1 MIASNLRLAALLPA
15 VWCASVQAAGDEG
28 IALRLERALSETVA
42 AQSDGRP
49 AYGFGARVEGRTERE
64 VTLRGNAEIRKGGTV
79 VRAERLTYYAQDDE
93 LVGVGQ
99 VRVTRQGNVFTG
111 PELRL
116 KIDAN
121 EGVFTAPSYLLPLY
135 RGSGKAAELEF
146 LGPERLALRDAT
158 FTTCRP
164 EDPDWHLRAR
174 SIEIDQG
181 KHEGVG
187 RSAELYFKDRKIVGL
202 PRFGFPLGDERRSG
216 FLAPGFAFTTRTG
229 PEFVVPYYWNIAPNR
244 DLTLYPRFMQRR
256 GLQLGGHFRDLEPT
270 SVSDVRFELTPVDSL
285 TNTSRSF
292 WSVNHAY
299 TDIAGWGGVLNMRGV
314 SDDNYFVDFSR
325 SILASADR
333 VLPREVSA
341 VRGFGD
347 WTVMMRATTYQNI
360 LDARLAPPYERV
372 PQLNALWSRRDVGG
386 FDAESMFDATRFRR
400 PLLDTAEGARLVA
413 FPKLSYPILRPGW
426 FFVPKLGLHMSSYS
440 LDTNGA
446 YPTTLNRTVPILSVD
461 SGLVFERST
470 RVLGR
475 EVTQTLEPRL
485 FYARS
490 PYRDQS
496 AFPVFDTAVADFSFA
511 QLFSDNTFVGND
523 RVADV
528 NQLTT
533 AVVSR
538 LIEPATG
545 AESLRLA
552 FGQRQY
558 FSDQRVAIPG
568 SAPRTDKRS
577 DLLFA
582 ASASLDR
589 ANSLDAGLQYS
600 MRDSLIPRLNLM
612 WRHLPGDGR
621 ILNAGVRYLRNELGQ
636 LDASARW
643 PLAAQWTALGRMN
656 YSWLTERVDPATGSL
671 VDAKPGIIEG
681 VLGVEYLQDCWVSRF
696 VMHRFVTAAGRSTS
710 ALFLQVELTGLGRV
724 GSDPFD
730 ILRRNIPGYRL
741 PTDRPAQ
748 PSRFFGY
755 E

>member
-1 MIASNLRLAALLPA
+1 MPFHPRFAALLPA
-15 VWCASVQAAGDEG
+15 IWCASLQAAGDAG
-28 IALRLERALSETVA
+28 VALRFERALSESVA
-42 AQSDGRP
+42 AQTEGRP
-49 AYGFGARVEGRTERE
+49 AFGRGDRVEGRTERE
-64 VTLRGNAEIRKGGTV
+64 VSLQGNAEVRKAGTV
-79 VRAERLTYYAQDDE
+79 VRAERLTYYPQDDE
-93 LVGVGQ
+93 LVAVGA

-111 PELRL
+111 PQLRL

-121 EGVFTAPSYLLPLY
+121 EGVFSSPSYSLPLY
-135 RGSGKAAELEF
+135 RGSGQAAELEF

-158 FTTCRP
+158 YTTCRP
-164 EDPDWHLRAR
+164 EDPAWFLRAK
-174 SIEIDQG
+174 SIEIDEA
-181 KHEGVG
+181 KNEGTG
-187 RSAELYFKDRKIVGL
+187 RSAELFVKGRKLVGV
-202 PRFGFPLGDERRSG
+202 PKFGFPLGDERRSG
-216 FLAPGFAFTTRTG
+216 FLAPSYAFTTRTG
-229 PEFVVPYYWNIAPNR
+229 PELVVPYYWNIAPNR
-244 DLTLYPRFMQRR
+244 DLTLYPRIMQRR

-270 SVSDVRFELTPVDSL
+270 STSDVRFEYTPHDSL
-285 TNTSRSF
+285 SNSSRSF
-292 WSVNHAY
+292 WSVNHLF
-299 TDIAGWGGVLNMRGV
+299 TDIAGWGGVVNMRGV

-325 SILASADR
+325 SILSSADR
-333 VLPREVSA
+333 VLPRDVSA
-341 VRGFGD
+341 TRSFGD
-347 WTVMMRATTYQNI
+347 WTVLMRTTSYQNI
-360 LDARLAPPYERV
+360 LDARLAPPYERL
-372 PQLNALWSRRDVGG
+372 PQLNASWVRRDVNG
-386 FDAESMFDATRFRR
+386 FDAESMFDATWFRR
-400 PLLDTAEGARLVA
+400 PLIQSPEGSRLVA
-413 FPKLSYPILRPGW
+413 FPKLSYPIQRPGW
-426 FFVPKLGLHMSSYS
+426 FVIPKLGVHLSSYS
-440 LDTNGA
+440 FDTGGA
-446 YPTTLNRTVPILSVD
+446 LPTTLNRTVPMFSLD

-470 RVLGR
+470 RLLGR

-485 FYARS
+485 FYARTA
-490 PYRDQS
+490 YRDQS
-496 AFPVFDTAVADFSFA
+496 ALPVFDTAVADFSFA

-523 RVADV
+523 RIADV

-538 LIEPATG
+538 VIQPTSG

-589 ANSLDAGLQYS
+589 AHSVDAGLQYS
-600 MRDSLIPRLNLM
+600 VRESVLPRLNLM
-612 WRHLPGDGR
+612 WRYLPGDGR

-636 LDASARW
+636 VDASARW
-643 PLAAQWTALGRMN
+643 PLAAQWTALGRLN
-656 YSWLTERVDPATGSL
+656 YSWLRDRVDPATGSL
-671 VDAKPGIIEG
+671 VEAKPGVIEG
-681 VLGVEYLQDCWVSRF
+681 ILGFEYLQDCWVSRF
-696 VMHRFVTAAGRSTS
+696 VMHRFVTAAGQATS